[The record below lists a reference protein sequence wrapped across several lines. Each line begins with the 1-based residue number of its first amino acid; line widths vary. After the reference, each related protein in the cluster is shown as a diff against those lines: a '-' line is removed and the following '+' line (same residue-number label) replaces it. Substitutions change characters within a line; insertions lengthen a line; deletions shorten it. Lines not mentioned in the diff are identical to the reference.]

1 MTASSLVLDR
11 PSAQAPTAIPAS
23 PSAPAT
29 APPGLG
35 VVGARFPRSWA
46 EPQVLGPRPP
56 TTPAR
61 VFPTG
66 CRFLRRT
73 AADKQAYLAIVVP
86 TSPVRPLPAPVGARF
101 PRWTRDGTA

>member
-1 MTASSLVLDR
+1 MTTSSLVLDR
-11 PSAQAPTAIPAS
+11 PSTLAPTAIHNS

-29 APPGLG
+29 APRRLG
-35 VVGARFPRSWA
+35 VIGARFPRSWA

-66 CRFLRRT
+66 CRFRRRT
-73 AADKQAYLAIVVP
+73 AADQQAYRATVVP
-86 TSPVRPLPAPVGARF
+86 ASPVRPLPTPVGARF
-101 PRWTRDGTA
+101 PR